1 MWQGLH
7 FFGQILIDFHPV
19 EVPTF
24 AGFYVPSC
32 RGPHP
37 HVCIQKLFAIVMFS
51 TLCDTAPQLKFPP
64 SQELS
69 FLDARRVSH
78 HVLRRVV
85 MRLFLLSSR
94 GVVRRSVVSSC
105 LRPLD
110 VSLSCLP
117 VVLHRVLEV
126 PCVFRVCWC
135 CHVSSYV
142 VLSWSHGP
150 VGPHVLVSGIL
161 SLRVFCWHC
170 DSCLFLGSW
179 L

>member
-1 MWQGLH
+1 MPRSASARLH
-7 FFGQILIDFHPV
+7 SKIVCNRDVLNSLRHGATV
-19 EVPTF
+19 EVPTLARVVVF
-24 AGFYVPSC
+24 GRAES
-32 RGPHP
+32 
-37 HVCIQKLFAIVMFS
+37 L
-51 TLCDTAPQLKFPP
+51 APCLAPCGHAFVSAVFTWCCTSKRRIFMSSP
-64 SQELS
+64 
-69 FLDARRVSH
+69 ARRVS
-78 HVLRRVV
+78 
-85 MRLFLLSSR
+85 
-94 GVVRRSVVSSC
+94 
-105 LRPLD
+105 
-110 VSLSCLP
+110 SCLP